1 MPNISTNTLSIS
13 SANFLFT
20 KNISTANIT
29 HIEAQNNSFKPNQ
42 ALGNYLKIRFMTIAH
57 VAALY
62 RRNAKRRRKHGVKCK
77 KISFSPFNEWASTN
91 QLKLFFY
98 GEWEC

>member
-1 MPNISTNTLSIS
+1 
-13 SANFLFT
+13 
-20 KNISTANIT
+20 
-29 HIEAQNNSFKPNQ
+29 
-42 ALGNYLKIRFMTIAH
+42 MTIAH

-91 QLKLFFY
+91 QLKLFFRENGTANTKPDQQNY
-98 GEWEC
+98 KGV